1 MKKELVFLSAVAGIV
16 GGLSAATWSAK
27 SPDGLNEIRLDTEP
41 ALRVTVLRRG
51 QQLHKAGQRPG
62 GDLGH
67 DRIPHV
73 FL

>member
-1 MKKELVFLSAVAGIV
+1 MKRMLAFLSAAAGIV

-51 QQLHKAGQRPG
+51 QARAEQYPP
-62 GDLGH
+62 
-67 DRIPHV
+67 RIRTERRV
-73 FL
+73 QIDDE